1 MPDLPSVG
9 FVGTGIMG
17 QPMAG
22 HLIAAGYRLTV
33 HSRTRSKAQP
43 LLESG
48 ATWADSPAEA
58 ARECDI
64 LFTNVSDTPDVEQVL
79 FGRQGASETLR
90 SGAIVVDLSTIS
102 PSATRDFAQRL
113 TQQGVSLLDAPV
125 TGGDIGARNATLTI
139 MVGGEAA
146 AFEQVLPLFQLMGKT
161 IKHVGPSGSGQAFKA
176 CNQVLCGVNMIALCE
191 AMTLA
196 EANGINLELLPEVL
210 SGGAGGSWVLK
221 HLGARIA
228 KGDLNPGF
236 MVYLLQKDLRIAQSI
251 AGENSL
257 PMPGTALAEQ
267 LLRATANCQ
276 GGERLGFQAMI
287 EAYRKLKGNS

>member
-1 MPDLPSVG
+1 MPELPSVG

-33 HSRTRSKAQP
+33 HNRTQSKAVP
-43 LLESG
+43 LLDAG
-48 ATWADSPAEA
+48 ATWAASPAETA
-58 ARECDI
+58 HGCDI

-79 FGRQGASETLR
+79 FGRQGASDTLR

-146 AFEQVLPLFQLMGKT
+146 TFERVLPLLKLMGKT
-161 IKHVGPSGSGQAFKA
+161 VEHVGQSGCGQALKA
-176 CNQVLCGVNMIALCE
+176 CNQIMCAVNMIGLCE

-196 EANGINLELLPEVL
+196 EANGLDLKLLPEVL
-210 SGGAGGSWVLK
+210 SGGASGSWTLT

-228 KGDLNPGF
+228 NGDLDPGF
-236 MVYLLQKDLRIAQSI
+236 MVYLLQKDLRIVQTI
-251 AGENSL
+251 AGEQNL
-257 PMPGTALAEQ
+257 PLPGAALAEQ
-267 LLRATANCQ
+267 MLRATANCP

-287 EAYRKLKGNS
+287 EAYRKLKGNT